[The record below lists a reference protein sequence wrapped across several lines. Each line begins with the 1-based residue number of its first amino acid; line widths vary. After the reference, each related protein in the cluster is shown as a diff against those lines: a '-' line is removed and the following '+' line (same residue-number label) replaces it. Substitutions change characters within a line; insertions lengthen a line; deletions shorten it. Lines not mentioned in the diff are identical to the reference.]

1 MLSSMPRVAKMDMCD
16 GRTMGIIK
24 MLCTCALCDIKVKG
38 SKVGAWGTEGG
49 RCSRS

>member
-1 MLSSMPRVAKMDMCD
+1 MLSSMPCVAKMDTCD
-16 GRTMGIIK
+16 GGKMGIIE

-49 RCSRS
+49 RCSTS